1 MVIVDK
7 NTTNGQRARDHLNV
21 SAAAM
26 GSGGYPL
33 MDEEQQ
39 EDDDEEVDEEEDR
52 DEYGDNFT

>member
-7 NTTNGQRARDHLNV
+7 NTNGQRRDHLNV

-26 GSGGYPL
+26 GSGGYPH

-39 EDDDEEVDEEEDR
+39 EEDDDEEVDEEEDR
-52 DEYGDNFT
+52 DEYGDDFT

>member
-1 MVIVDK
+1 MIVDK
-7 NTTNGQRARDHLNV
+7 NTNGQRRDHLNV

-39 EDDDEEVDEEEDR
+39 EEDDEEVDEEEDR
-52 DEYGDNFT
+52 DEYGDDFT

>member
-1 MVIVDK
+1 MIVDK
-7 NTTNGQRARDHLNV
+7 NTNGQRRDHLNV

-39 EDDDEEVDEEEDR
+39 EEDDEEVDEEEQ
-52 DEYGDNFT
+52 